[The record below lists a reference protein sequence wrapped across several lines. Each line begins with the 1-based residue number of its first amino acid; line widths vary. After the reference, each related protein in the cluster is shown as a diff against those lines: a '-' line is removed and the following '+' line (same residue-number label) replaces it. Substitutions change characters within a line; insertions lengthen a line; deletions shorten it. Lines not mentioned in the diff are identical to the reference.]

1 MKNTVENIFKDS
13 RYDMA
18 CTYIVNCLGVTEVY
32 TRETKRNLFRDWG
45 KEEAT
50 VRFLNTREVV
60 INIQ

>member
-1 MKNTVENIFKDS
+1 MNNALENILKDN
-13 RYDMA
+13 RYNMA
-18 CTYIVNCLGVTEVY
+18 CTFIVNCMGETEVY
-32 TRETKRNLFRDWG
+32 TRENKDKMLRHWS